1 MANKHI
7 KKRSTTLIIR
17 EVQIK
22 TKMRYHFPPDRTVT
36 IKKLENKKC
45 REGFG
50 ETGTLGCYC
59 DKVKWYS
66 CCGKSTGSPQN

>member
-45 REGFG
+45 WEGFG
-50 ETGTLGCYC
+50 ETGTLGCC
-59 DKVKWYS
+59 W
-66 CCGKSTGSPQN
+66 